1 MNARSKSSRG
11 RRELAAPPEV
21 SRTPS
26 TTGGSSDS
34 QRFRVTHPF
43 HPLSGREYEM
53 VGFAHT
59 WGEHRV
65 FFHEPGQTRVRSL
78 PAIWTDVVAP
88 DPFVVLAAGRSYF
101 RPLDLLELAHL
112 LSELNSRCKQDSAV
126 GVRGI
131 TPASRRST
139 TVRDDSVHVRGTNE
153 RSASEGLTH
162 DRGSA

>member
-59 WGEHRV
+59 WAEHRV
-65 FFHEPGQTRVRSL
+65 FFRDPERTQVRSL
-78 PAIWTDVVAP
+78 PATWTDVVAP

-101 RPLDLLELAHL
+101 RTHEEQLDAQA
-112 LSELNSRCKQDSAV
+112 LSL
-126 GVRGI
+126 GF
-131 TPASRRST
+131 
-139 TVRDDSVHVRGTNE
+139 
-153 RSASEGLTH
+153 
-162 DRGSA
+162 